1 MFRPVRQIALE
12 KAQPISCLL
21 VLLLLLA
28 FPAAAANGDGNSQ
41 LSAESEPFYFYRG
54 LDYGSE
60 SLVHPLRLIVNGGYG
75 ITALDNRS
83 NEIWEIDYAT
93 GWDNLMMILG
103 NPIECIEN
111 EGWENFF
118 FRQIAPFSTDRASAQ
133 YWPNY
138 TQHLIGGGMSYRMM
152 VEWYRAHGY
161 ARPGL
166 WGGTTIMLY
175 HLLNEV
181 VENDDRDTW
190 STDPVADLLIFD
202 PASIVLFSSERVC
215 RFFSETLHMADWSYQ
230 PMIDLDKET
239 LVNNGQNFAFKL
251 DVPWWEKWAFFYHYG
266 THGEFGLT
274 RRFSGGHNLSFGG
287 GFKADELLDV
297 TEYHQGAELAVTG
310 GVFYD
315 RNDSLLASV
324 LWAKS
329 KDYKLRVNLYPGL
342 FEVCGLKPGFMFNL
356 NRNRSTAFGVT
367 LLNLPLPV
375 GLAFG
380 RAPTQE

>member
-1 MFRPVRQIALE
+1 MRYTTLSSVIMA
-12 KAQPISCLL
+12 A
-21 VLLLLLA
+21 LLLA
-28 FPAAAANGDGNSQ
+28 APFGKAFAGEVPDASTDDA
-41 LSAESEPFYFYRG
+41 SERYYFYHG
-54 LDYGSE
+54 YDYGTDA
-60 SLVHPLRLIVNGGYG
+60 LIHPLRMVINGGYG
-75 ITALDNRS
+75 IMQLSNRHNRPLDINYRQGWKNVWRNLLDPTAS
-83 NEIWEIDYAT
+83 IQV
-93 GWDNLMMILG
+93 
-103 NPIECIEN
+103 
-111 EGWENFF
+111 EGWWDFF
-118 FRQIAPFSTDRASAQ
+118 KREIIPLSLDSKQAH

-152 VEWYRAHGY
+152 VEWYRAHDY
-161 ARPGL
+161 AHPGI
-166 WGGTTIMLY
+166 WGGSTIMLY

-181 VENDDRDTW
+181 VENDNRDAW
-190 STDPVADLLIFD
+190 STDPVADLLLFD

-215 RFFSETLHMADWSYQ
+215 RFFSETLHMTDWSYQ
-230 PMIDLDKET
+230 PMIDLEKKT

-266 THGEFGLT
+266 THGEFGIT
-274 RRFSGGHNLSFGG
+274 RRFGGGRNLSFGG
-287 GFKADELLDV
+287 GFKADQLLDV

-315 RNDSLLASV
+315 RDDSLLASV

-342 FEVCGLKPGFMFNL
+342 FNVWGLKPGFMFNL

-375 GLAFG
+375 GLAIG
-380 RAPTQE
+380 REPTEE

>member
-1 MFRPVRQIALE
+1 MATARYATCIPVLA
-12 KAQPISCLL
+12 A
-21 VLLLLLA
+21 LLLTCAASPALSGGD
-28 FPAAAANGDGNSQ
+28 PAAPADAA
-41 LSAESEPFYFYRG
+41 SEPDYFYHG
-54 LDYGSE
+54 YDYGTDA
-60 SLVHPLRLIVNGGYG
+60 LIHPLRMVINGGYG
-75 ITALDNRS
+75 IMQLSNRHNRPLDINYRQGWKNVWRNLLDPTAS
-83 NEIWEIDYAT
+83 IQV
-93 GWDNLMMILG
+93 
-103 NPIECIEN
+103 
-111 EGWENFF
+111 EGWWDFF
-118 FRQIAPFSTDRASAQ
+118 KREIIPLSLDSKQAH

>member
-1 MFRPVRQIALE
+1 MANRHSATSALLL
-12 KAQPISCLL
+12 AAALL
-21 VLLLLLA
+21 VLPPA
-28 FPAAAANGDGNSQ
+28 TAAPAAPPAAAD
-41 LSAESEPFYFYRG
+41 EDEERYYFYHRLG
-54 LDYGSE
+54 YGTDA
-60 SLVHPLRLIVNGGYG
+60 LIHPLRMVVNGGFG
-75 ITALDNRS
+75 IMQLSSRHNRPLD
-83 NEIWEIDYAT
+83 IDYAQGWRNVWRNVLDPT
-93 GWDNLMMILG
+93 GAIQA
-103 NPIECIEN
+103 
-111 EGWENFF
+111 EGWWDFF
-118 FRQIAPFSTDRASAQ
+118 KREIIPFSLDSKRAH

-175 HLLNEV
+175 HLLNEI
-181 VENDDRDTW
+181 VENDKRDTW

-202 PASIVLFSSERVC
+202 PASIWLFSNEKVC
-215 RFFSETLHMADWSYQ
+215 RFFSETLHMTDWSYQ
-230 PMIDLDKET
+230 PMIDPWHET

-251 DVPWWEKWAFFYHYG
+251 DMPWWEKWAFFYHYG

-274 RRFSGGHNLSFGG
+274 RRFAGGHNLSFGA

-297 TEYHQGAELAVTG
+297 SEYHEGAELAVTG

-342 FEVCGLKPGFMFNL
+342 FEVWGLKPGLMYNL
-356 NRNRSTAFGVT
+356 NRNRTSAVGIS
-367 LLNLPLPV
+367 LLNLPLP
-375 GLAFG
+375 FG
-380 RAPTQE
+380 IASGQVPTEP

>member
-1 MFRPVRQIALE
+1 MHEQ
-12 KAQPISCLL
+12 C
-21 VLLLLLA
+21 
-28 FPAAAANGDGNSQ
+28 
-41 LSAESEPFYFYRG
+41 YFYHG
-54 LDYGSE
+54 YGYGTDAII
-60 SLVHPLRLIVNGGYG
+60 HPLRMLINGGYG
-75 ITALDNRS
+75 IMQLSNRHNRPLDINYRQGWKNVWRNLLDPTAA
-83 NEIWEIDYAT
+83 IQV
-93 GWDNLMMILG
+93 
-103 NPIECIEN
+103 
-111 EGWENFF
+111 EGWGDFF
-118 FRQIAPFSTDRASAQ
+118 VREIIPFSLDSKKAH

-152 VEWYRAHGY
+152 VEWYRAHDY
-161 ARPGL
+161 AHPGI

-181 VENDDRDTW
+181 VENDYRDTW

-202 PASIVLFSSERVC
+202 PASIILFSSERVC
-215 RFFSETLHMADWSYQ
+215 RFFGETLHMADWSYQ
-230 PMIDLDKET
+230 HMIDLEHET

-274 RRFSGGHNLSFGG
+274 RRLGGGRNISAGG
-287 GFKADELLDV
+287 GFKVDELLDV

-315 RNDSLLASV
+315 RDDSLLASV
-324 LWAKS
+324 LWANS

-342 FEVCGLKPGFMFNL
+342 FEAWGLKPGFMFNL

-367 LLNLPLPV
+367 LLNLPLPC
-375 GLAFG
+375 GLAVG
-380 RAPTQE
+380 MEPTQE